1 MLLAKGTS
9 NAPQNTEALFAR
21 VKLLSAIFLK
31 KLSKMMKFRI
41 QKQIE
46 RRTQWLHF
54 VWKDHL
60 LQNHKRCIAKEY
72 SWVRLLS
79 LLLSELETMIFPIP
93 RSDNGTRSKITIKI
107 KRINLYYVKLSI
119 YLCIATGRLDN
130 LSCFFRPALFSNTRR
145 GGASKMHGTKYHVE
159 PRFWKSPPPP
169 PRPFKIPNVLGFNDA
184 PIFLSSTRVQSAHI
198 RVT

>member
-1 MLLAKGTS
+1 
-9 NAPQNTEALFAR
+9 
-21 VKLLSAIFLK
+21 
-31 KLSKMMKFRI
+31 
-41 QKQIE
+41 
-46 RRTQWLHF
+46 
-54 VWKDHL
+54 
-60 LQNHKRCIAKEY
+60 
-72 SWVRLLS
+72 
-79 LLLSELETMIFPIP
+79 MIFPIP

-107 KRINLYYVKLSI
+107 KRINLYSVKLSI

-145 GGASKMHGTKYHVE
+145 GGGEQDAWNKVPCCAAVLKV
-159 PRFWKSPPPP
+159 PPPP